1 MEEEREVCN
10 FNPQGCLVAMY
21 KVLVGILFLFSLDGL
36 AQPPIFI
43 KDDFSS
49 NINGWWTGAG
59 DTYSMKLA
67 NDKYIVTTT
76 EQNKG
81 RFITINP
88 YMDMKKDFS
97 IEASF
102 VQKSGSENNGLG
114 LLWGNDGDGKHQE
127 FIITSNGYYK
137 IKSPEKIDKINE
149 WVAYSKIKPIG
160 QLNHLKIEQRTG
172 QLHYY
177 INNEEVATIT
187 VLPIYGNR
195 MGIINY
201 TNMVLEVDDFI
212 FRQDVKINL
221 PSNLTKGLL
230 KENLGENVNSIYDD
244 LGPHITTDGKM
255 ILFGREHSPENL
267 GGKDDGE
274 DIWVTTTLDGTTWS
288 KSENMGVSIN
298 DKSSNNLAAIS
309 ADNNM
314 LLFCKTDGFQVRKK
328 EKEGWSEP
336 TYLNVKF
343 NNESKNMEG
352 NLSPDGKAILFTSKL
367 KQNMFYNADADNK
380 EKDIYVTV
388 RDDKNN
394 WSEPINLGSRI
405 NTEGDEI
412 SPFLAADGRTLYF
425 ASNGRP
431 GYGSYDIYMS
441 KRNSTSWT
449 DWSEPVNLG
458 PEINTTGFDA
468 YYTVAASADY
478 AYMVSDRNSIG
489 LSDLVR
495 IKLPEA
501 IKPDPVVLLL
511 GRTLNAKTKEPIK
524 TDIRFEDLST
534 QKEIGEAISDPKTGS
549 YRIALPNGKNYGI
562 RAQAKGY
569 LSVNENLELA
579 SVVQYKEIEKDLF
592 LIPIEEGES
601 ISLNNVFF
609 VQTRAVLLS
618 QSYPELDRLV
628 EIMNEN
634 PTIKIELSGHTD
646 NVGNRN
652 ALIKLSNDRVEAVKA
667 YLEEKGIKKG
677 RISGRGYGGSKP
689 IAPNDTNENRQRN
702 RRVEVTITK
711 M

>member
-1 MEEEREVCN
+1 
-10 FNPQGCLVAMY
+10 MY
-21 KVLVGILFLFSLDGL
+21 RVLVGILFLFSIKGL

-43 KDDFSS
+43 NDDFSS
-49 NINGWWTGAG
+49 NVNAWWTGAG
-59 DTYSMKLA
+59 DTYSMKFE
-67 NDKYIVTTT
+67 NGKYLVTTT
-76 EQNKG
+76 EKDKG
-81 RFITINP
+81 RFITISP
-88 YMDMKKDFS
+88 YMDKKKDFS
-97 IEASF
+97 IEATF
-102 VQKSGSENNGLG
+102 IQKSGSENNGLG
-114 LLWGNDGDGKHQE
+114 LLWGNNGDGKHQE
-127 FIITSNGYYK
+127 FIITTNGYYK

-149 WVAYSKIKPIG
+149 WVTNKKINLVG
-160 QLNHLKIEQRTG
+160 QANHLKVEQRKG
-172 QLHYY
+172 KLYYY
-177 INNEEVATIT
+177 INNEEVASIT
-187 VLPIYGNR
+187 ALPIYGNR

-201 TNMVLEVDDFI
+201 TNMELEVDDFI

-221 PSNLTKGLL
+221 PPNLTTGLV
-230 KENLGENVNSIYDD
+230 KENLGPNVNSVYDD
-244 LGPHITTDGKM
+244 LGPHITADGKM
-255 ILFGREHSPENL
+255 LLFGREHSPDNL
-267 GGKDDGE
+267 GGKEDGE
-274 DIWVTTTLDGTTWS
+274 DIWMTTTKDGVAWS
-288 KSENMGVSIN
+288 KSENMGTAIN
-298 DKSSNNLAAIS
+298 DKNANNLAAIS

-328 EKEGWSEP
+328 EEEGWSEP

-343 NNESKNMEG
+343 KNESKNMEG

-367 KQNMFYNADADNK
+367 KQNLFYNPDAENK

-388 RDDKNN
+388 HDEKGN
-394 WSEPINLGSRI
+394 WLDPINMGEKI

-441 KRNSTSWT
+441 KRNGNSWT

-468 YYTVAASADY
+468 YYTLAASADY
-478 AYMVSDRNSIG
+478 AYMVSDRNSLG

-501 IKPDPVVLLL
+501 VKPDPVVLLL

-524 TDIRFEDLST
+524 TEILFEDLST

-592 LIPIEEGES
+592 LIPIEAGES
-601 ISLNNVFF
+601 IALNNVFF
-609 VQTRAVLLS
+609 QQSRAILKS
-618 QSYPELDRLV
+618 ESFPELDRLV

-634 PTIKIELSGHTD
+634 PAIGIELSGHTD
-646 NVGNRN
+646 NIGNRN
-652 ALIKLSNDRVEAVKA
+652 ALIKLSDDRVAAVKT

-677 RISGRGYGGSKP
+677 RIAGRGYGGSRP

-702 RRVEVTITK
+702 RRVEVTITRK
-711 M
+711 

>member
-1 MEEEREVCN
+1 M
-10 FNPQGCLVAMY
+10 Q
-21 KVLVGILFLFSLDGL
+21 KVLVGILFLFSINGL

-43 KDDFSS
+43 SDDFSS
-49 NINGWWTGAG
+49 NINAWWTGAG
-59 DTYSMKLA
+59 DTYSMKLE
-67 NDKYIVTTT
+67 NGKYLVTTT
-76 EQNKG
+76 EKDKG
-81 RFITINP
+81 RFITISP
-88 YMDMKKDFS
+88 YMDKKKDFS
-97 IEASF
+97 IEATF
-102 VQKSGSENNGLG
+102 IQKSGSENNGLG
-114 LLWGNDGDGKHQE
+114 LLWGNNGDGKHQE
-127 FIITSNGYYK
+127 FIITTNGYYK

-149 WVAYSKIKPIG
+149 WVTNKKINLVG
-160 QLNHLKIEQRTG
+160 QANHLKVEQRKG
-172 QLHYY
+172 KLYYY
-177 INNEEVATIT
+177 INNEEVASIT
-187 VLPIYGNR
+187 ALPIYGNR

-201 TNMVLEVDDFI
+201 TNMELEVDDFI

-221 PSNLTKGLL
+221 PPNLTTGLV
-230 KENLGENVNSIYDD
+230 KENLGPNVNSVYDD
-244 LGPHITTDGKM
+244 LGPHITADGKM
-255 ILFGREHSPENL
+255 LLFGREHSPDNL
-267 GGKDDGE
+267 GGKEDGE
-274 DIWVTTTLDGTTWS
+274 DIWMTTTKDGVAWS
-288 KSENMGVSIN
+288 KSENMGTAIN
-298 DKSSNNLAAIS
+298 DKNANNLAAIS

-328 EKEGWSEP
+328 EEEGWSEP

-343 NNESKNMEG
+343 KNESKNMEG

-367 KQNMFYNADADNK
+367 KQNLFYNPDAENK

-388 RDDKNN
+388 HDEKGN
-394 WSEPINLGSRI
+394 WLDPINMGEKI

-441 KRNSTSWT
+441 KRNGNSWT

-468 YYTVAASADY
+468 YYTLAASADY
-478 AYMVSDRNSIG
+478 AYMVSDRNSLG

-501 IKPDPVVLLL
+501 VKPDPVVLLL

-524 TDIRFEDLST
+524 TEILFEDLST

-592 LIPIEEGES
+592 LIPIEAGES
-601 ISLNNVFF
+601 IALNNVFF
-609 VQTRAVLLS
+609 QQSRAILKS
-618 QSYPELDRLV
+618 ESFPELDRLV

-634 PTIKIELSGHTD
+634 PAIGIELSGHTD
-646 NVGNRN
+646 NIGNRN
-652 ALIKLSNDRVEAVKA
+652 ALIKLSDDRVAAVKT

-677 RISGRGYGGSKP
+677 RIAGRGYGGSRP

-702 RRVEVTITK
+702 RRVEVTITRK
-711 M
+711 

>member
-1 MEEEREVCN
+1 
-10 FNPQGCLVAMY
+10 MY
-21 KVLVGILFLFSLDGL
+21 RVLVGILFLFSIKGL

-43 KDDFSS
+43 NDDFSS
-49 NINGWWTGAG
+49 NVNAWWTGAG
-59 DTYSMKLA
+59 DTYSMKLE
-67 NDKYIVTTT
+67 NGKYLVTTT
-76 EQNKG
+76 EKDKG
-81 RFITINP
+81 RFITISP
-88 YMDMKKDFS
+88 YMDKKKDFS
-97 IEASF
+97 IEATF
-102 VQKSGSENNGLG
+102 IQKSGSENNGLG
-114 LLWGNDGDGKHQE
+114 LLWGNNGDGKHQE
-127 FIITSNGYYK
+127 FIFTTNGYYK

-149 WVAYSKIKPIG
+149 WVTNKKINLVG
-160 QLNHLKIEQRTG
+160 QANHLKVEQRKG
-172 QLHYY
+172 KLYYY
-177 INNEEVATIT
+177 INNEEVASIT
-187 VLPIYGNR
+187 ALPIYGNR

-201 TNMVLEVDDFI
+201 TNMELEVDDFI

-221 PSNLTKGLL
+221 PPNLTTGLV
-230 KENLGENVNSIYDD
+230 KENLGPNVNSVYDD
-244 LGPHITTDGKM
+244 LGPHITADGKM
-255 ILFGREHSPENL
+255 LLFGREHSPDNL
-267 GGKDDGE
+267 GGKEDGE
-274 DIWVTTTLDGTTWS
+274 DIWMTTTKDGVAWS
-288 KSENMGVSIN
+288 KSENMGTAIN
-298 DKSSNNLAAIS
+298 DKNANNLAAIS

-328 EKEGWSEP
+328 EEEGWSEP

-343 NNESKNMEG
+343 KNESKNMEG

-367 KQNMFYNADADNK
+367 KQNLFYNPDAENK

-388 RDDKNN
+388 HDEQGN
-394 WSEPINLGSRI
+394 WLDAINMGEKI

-441 KRNSTSWT
+441 KRNGNSWT

-468 YYTVAASADY
+468 YYTLAASADY
-478 AYMVSDRNSIG
+478 AYMVSDRNSLG

-501 IKPDPVVLLL
+501 VKPDPVVLLL

-524 TDIRFEDLST
+524 TEILFEDLST

-592 LIPIEEGES
+592 LIPIEAGES
-601 ISLNNVFF
+601 IALNNVFF
-609 VQTRAVLLS
+609 QQSRAILKS
-618 QSYPELDRLV
+618 ESFPELDRLV

-634 PTIKIELSGHTD
+634 PAIGIELSGHTD
-646 NVGNRN
+646 NIGNRN
-652 ALIKLSNDRVEAVKA
+652 ALIKLSDDRVAAVKT

-677 RISGRGYGGSKP
+677 RIAGRGYGGSRP

-711 M
+711 K

>member
-1 MEEEREVCN
+1 
-10 FNPQGCLVAMY
+10 MY
-21 KVLVGILFLFSLDGL
+21 RVLVGILFLFSIKGL

-43 KDDFSS
+43 NDDFSS
-49 NINGWWTGAG
+49 NVNAWWTGAG
-59 DTYSMKLA
+59 DTYSMKLE
-67 NDKYIVTTT
+67 NGKYLVTTT
-76 EQNKG
+76 EKDKG
-81 RFITINP
+81 RFITISP
-88 YMDMKKDFS
+88 YMDKKKDFS
-97 IEASF
+97 IEATF
-102 VQKSGSENNGLG
+102 IQKSGSENNGLG
-114 LLWGNDGDGKHQE
+114 LLWGNNGDGKHQE
-127 FIITSNGYYK
+127 FIITTNGYYK

-149 WVAYSKIKPIG
+149 WVTNKKINLVG
-160 QLNHLKIEQRTG
+160 QANHLKVEQRKG
-172 QLHYY
+172 KLYYY
-177 INNEEVATIT
+177 INNEEVASIT
-187 VLPIYGNR
+187 ALPIYGNR

-201 TNMVLEVDDFI
+201 TNMELEVDDFI

-221 PSNLTKGLL
+221 PPNLTTGLV
-230 KENLGENVNSIYDD
+230 KENLGPNVNSVYDD
-244 LGPHITTDGKM
+244 LGPHITADGKM
-255 ILFGREHSPENL
+255 LLFGREHSPDNL
-267 GGKDDGE
+267 GGKEDGE
-274 DIWVTTTLDGTTWS
+274 DIWMTTTKDGVAWS
-288 KSENMGVSIN
+288 KSENMGTAIN
-298 DKSSNNLAAIS
+298 DKNANNLAAIS

-328 EKEGWSEP
+328 EEEGWSEP

-343 NNESKNMEG
+343 KNESKNMEG

-367 KQNMFYNADADNK
+367 KQNLFYNPDAENK

-388 RDDKNN
+388 HDEQGN
-394 WSEPINLGSRI
+394 WLDPINMGEKI

-441 KRNSTSWT
+441 KRNGNSWT

-468 YYTVAASADY
+468 YYTLAASADY
-478 AYMVSDRNSIG
+478 AYMVSDRNSLG

-501 IKPDPVVLLL
+501 VKPDPVVLLL

-524 TDIRFEDLST
+524 TEILFEDLST

-592 LIPIEEGES
+592 LIPIEAGES
-601 ISLNNVFF
+601 IALNNVFF
-609 VQTRAVLLS
+609 QQSRAILKS
-618 QSYPELDRLV
+618 ESFPELDRLV

-634 PTIKIELSGHTD
+634 PAIGIELSGHTD
-646 NVGNRN
+646 NIGNRN
-652 ALIKLSNDRVEAVKA
+652 ALIKLSDDRVAAVKT

-677 RISGRGYGGSKP
+677 RIAGRGYGGSRP

-702 RRVEVTITK
+702 RRVEVTITRK
-711 M
+711 

>member
-1 MEEEREVCN
+1 
-10 FNPQGCLVAMY
+10 MY
-21 KVLVGILFLFSLDGL
+21 RVLVGILFLFSIKGL

-43 KDDFSS
+43 IDDFSS
-49 NINGWWTGAG
+49 NVNAWWTGAG
-59 DTYSMKLA
+59 DTYSMKLE
-67 NDKYIVTTT
+67 NGKYIVTTT
-76 EQNKG
+76 EKDKG
-81 RFITINP
+81 RFITISP
-88 YMDMKKDFS
+88 YMDKKKDFS
-97 IEASF
+97 IEATF
-102 VQKSGSENNGLG
+102 IQKSGSENNGLG
-114 LLWGNDGDGKHQE
+114 LLWGNNGDGKHQE
-127 FIITSNGYYK
+127 FIITTNGYYK

-149 WVAYSKIKPIG
+149 WVTNKKINLVG
-160 QLNHLKIEQRTG
+160 QANHLKVEQRKG
-172 QLHYY
+172 KLYYY
-177 INNEEVATIT
+177 INNEEVASIT
-187 VLPIYGNR
+187 ALPIYGNR

-201 TNMVLEVDDFI
+201 TNMELEVDDFI

-221 PSNLTKGLL
+221 PPNLTTGLV
-230 KENLGENVNSIYDD
+230 KENLGPNVNSVYDD
-244 LGPHITTDGKM
+244 LGPHITADGKM
-255 ILFGREHSPENL
+255 LLFGREHSPDNL
-267 GGKDDGE
+267 GGKEDGE
-274 DIWVTTTLDGTTWS
+274 DIWMTTTKDGVAWS
-288 KSENMGVSIN
+288 KSENMGTAIN
-298 DKSSNNLAAIS
+298 DKNANNLAAIS

-328 EKEGWSEP
+328 EEEGWSEP

-343 NNESKNMEG
+343 KNESKNMEG

-367 KQNMFYNADADNK
+367 KQNLFYNPDAENK

-388 RDDKNN
+388 HDEQGN
-394 WSEPINLGSRI
+394 WLDPINMGEKI

-441 KRNSTSWT
+441 KRNGNSWT

-468 YYTVAASADY
+468 YYTLAASADY
-478 AYMVSDRNSIG
+478 AYMVSDRNSLG

-501 IKPDPVVLLL
+501 VKPDPVVLLL

-524 TDIRFEDLST
+524 TEILFEDLST

-592 LIPIEEGES
+592 LIPIEAGES
-601 ISLNNVFF
+601 IALNNVFF
-609 VQTRAVLLS
+609 QQSRAILKS
-618 QSYPELDRLV
+618 ESFPELDRLV

-634 PTIKIELSGHTD
+634 PAIGIELSGHTD
-646 NVGNRN
+646 NIGNRN
-652 ALIKLSNDRVEAVKA
+652 ALIKLSDDRVAAVKT

-677 RISGRGYGGSKP
+677 RIAGRGYGGSRP

-702 RRVEVTITK
+702 RRVEVTITRK
-711 M
+711 

>member
-1 MEEEREVCN
+1 M
-10 FNPQGCLVAMY
+10 Q
-21 KVLVGILFLFSLDGL
+21 KVLVGILFLFSINGL

-43 KDDFSS
+43 SDDFSS
-49 NINGWWTGAG
+49 NINAWWTGAG
-59 DTYSMKLA
+59 DTYSMKLE
-67 NDKYIVTTT
+67 NGKYLVTTT
-76 EQNKG
+76 EKDKG
-81 RFITINP
+81 RFITISP
-88 YMDMKKDFS
+88 YMDKKKDFS
-97 IEASF
+97 IEATF
-102 VQKSGSENNGLG
+102 IQKSGSENNGLG
-114 LLWGNDGDGKHQE
+114 LLWGNNGDGKHQE
-127 FIITSNGYYK
+127 FIITTNGYYK

-149 WVAYSKIKPIG
+149 WVTNKKINLVG
-160 QLNHLKIEQRTG
+160 QANHLKVEQRKG
-172 QLHYY
+172 KLYYY
-177 INNEEVATIT
+177 INNEEVASIT
-187 VLPIYGNR
+187 ALPIYGNR

-201 TNMVLEVDDFI
+201 TNMELEVDDFI

-221 PSNLTKGLL
+221 PPNLTTGLV
-230 KENLGENVNSIYDD
+230 KENLGPNVNSVYDD
-244 LGPHITTDGKM
+244 LGPHITADGKM
-255 ILFGREHSPENL
+255 LLFGREHSPDNL
-267 GGKDDGE
+267 GGKEDGE
-274 DIWVTTTLDGTTWS
+274 DIWMTTTKDGVAWS
-288 KSENMGVSIN
+288 KSENMGTAIN
-298 DKSSNNLAAIS
+298 DKNANNLAAIS

-328 EKEGWSEP
+328 EEEGWSEP

-343 NNESKNMEG
+343 KNESKNMEG

-367 KQNMFYNADADNK
+367 KQNLFYNPDAENK

-388 RDDKNN
+388 HDEQGN
-394 WSEPINLGSRI
+394 WLDPINMGEKI

-441 KRNSTSWT
+441 KRNGNSWT

-468 YYTVAASADY
+468 YYTLAASADY
-478 AYMVSDRNSIG
+478 AYMVSDRNSLG

-501 IKPDPVVLLL
+501 VKPDPVVLLL

-524 TDIRFEDLST
+524 TEILFEDLST

-592 LIPIEEGES
+592 LIPIEAGES
-601 ISLNNVFF
+601 IALNNVFF
-609 VQTRAVLLS
+609 QQSRAILKS
-618 QSYPELDRLV
+618 ESFPELDRLV

-634 PTIKIELSGHTD
+634 PAIGIELSGHTD
-646 NVGNRN
+646 NIGNRN
-652 ALIKLSNDRVEAVKA
+652 ALIKLSDDRVAAVKT

-677 RISGRGYGGSKP
+677 RIAGRGYGGSRP

-702 RRVEVTITK
+702 RRVEVTITRK
-711 M
+711 